1 MRIPRIFTP
10 QTLGADRAIVLEPDP
25 SHHLAR
31 VLRFNVGASLILFNS
46 KGGDYPAEIIAVGKK
61 QVEVMLGNH
70 RDTDHESP
78 LNIHLGIALSRGER
92 MDHVVQKSTELGV
105 HTITPLFTERTEVKL
120 KADRAE
126 KKLQHWRQVAIS
138 TCEQCGRNRVPAINP
153 PQQLGGWL
161 TKTEAERKL
170 VLHHRADGN
179 DLSGDA
185 PTSVALLIGP
195 EGGLGEEEIAAAQT
209 EGYDAL
215 QLGPRVLRTET
226 APLAAIT
233 ILQVMW
239 GDMILRDNSIPAKD
253 GGG

>member
-1 MRIPRIFTP
+1 MRIPRTFTP
-10 QTLGADRAIVLEPDP
+10 QALGADRAIVLEPDP

-31 VLRFNVGASLILFNS
+31 VLRFGVGASLILFNG
-46 KGGDYPAEIIAVGKK
+46 KGGEYPAEITAVGKK
-61 QVEVMLGNH
+61 QVEVKTGER
-70 RDTDHESP
+70 RDVDLESP

-126 KKLQHWRQVAIS
+126 KKLQHWQQVTIS
-138 TCEQCGRNRVPAINP
+138 ACEQCGRNRVPTIQA
-153 PQQLGGWL
+153 PQQLGDWL
-161 TKTEAERKL
+161 TVTRADRKF

-195 EGGLGEEEIAAAQT
+195 EGGLGEEEIAAAQD

-226 APLAAIT
+226 APLVAIT
-233 ILQVMW
+233 ILQGVW
-239 GDMILRDNSIPAKD
+239 GDMALGDDS
-253 GGG
+253 